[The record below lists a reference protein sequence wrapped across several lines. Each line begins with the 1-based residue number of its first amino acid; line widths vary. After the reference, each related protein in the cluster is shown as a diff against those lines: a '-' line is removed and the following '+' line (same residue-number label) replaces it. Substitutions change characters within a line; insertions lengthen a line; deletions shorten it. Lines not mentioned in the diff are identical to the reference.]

1 MSYML
6 HLSVHCSAWDWTDNQ
21 LKVCQ
26 CVHLSVSPPVC
37 VCVCWVNLQINTCIF
52 SSAISFKQIRNKFG
66 KFIPNKLWRSVIVTA
81 QARRLTSGF
90 RESCLSFTISC
101 SFLTDFCQVW
111 NKDNLTRL
119 HSWVRLWEKTEVIS
133 AHARRHK
140 ITWPVLFQLWFS
152 VSVSVIFIFSVIS
165 FSYS

>member
-26 CVHLSVSPPVC
+26 CVRLSVSPPVC

-81 QARRLTSGF
+81 HARRLTSGF

-119 HSWVRLWEKTEVIS
+119 HSWVRLWGTEVICHLG
-133 AHARRHK
+133 ACAKTQDHL
-140 ITWPVLFQLWFS
+140 T
-152 VSVSVIFIFSVIS
+152 SVIS
-165 FSYS
+165 VVVFSFSFSYFYFFSY